1 MSSFLIEFT
10 DKQMNF
16 SKHLKSGYKF
26 EYENKL
32 LKVKK
37 IFKVKKNNWV
47 NCFTTIMIL
56 AA

>member
-1 MSSFLIEFT
+1 MPYFLIEFT

-37 IFKVKKNNWV
+37 IFKVKKKI
-47 NCFTTIMIL
+47 TG
-56 AA
+56 